1 MEAVAVTAPGA
12 AEGTSADEAAS
23 DSSSG
28 GVGGLGPLFDEGGD
42 AGSAAEGAATALAS
56 LNLQENDKASGAA
69 VTQNRSACRAPA
81 CLGCQLQHRRV
92 SQCASAMGTLPP
104 SEWRRGPAARGGVTR
119 WIWFFR

>member
-42 AGSAAEGAATALAS
+42 AGSAKGAATALAS

-104 SEWRRGPAARGGVTR
+104 SEWRRGLAARGGVTR